1 MPDPNALCRISST
14 ESLEEVDSLKGPMSK
29 QASSSDSVEE
39 LESFGEY
46 SRLPLSIGPGFV
58 ETPFDN
64 SNKLAVRV
72 KFNSQTVII
81 DFLLVAITD
90 ESADLRTEREDLIQL
105 SFCYKLNL
113 QFTSFYCLLFSCM
126 FAFLTTLTIVAN
138 KCEGHIKCVQLLT
151 L

>member
-1 MPDPNALCRISST
+1 MPDPNTLCRISST
-14 ESLEEVDSLKGPMSK
+14 ESLEEVDSLKGRMSK

-58 ETPFDN
+58 GTAFDN

-72 KFNSQTVII
+72 KFNSQTVTI

-90 ESADLRTEREDLIQL
+90 ESADLRTEREDLI
-105 SFCYKLNL
+105 
-113 QFTSFYCLLFSCM
+113 
-126 FAFLTTLTIVAN
+126 
-138 KCEGHIKCVQLLT
+138 
-151 L
+151 

>member
-1 MPDPNALCRISST
+1 MPDPNALCRVSST

-90 ESADLRTEREDLIQL
+90 ESADLRTEREDLI
-105 SFCYKLNL
+105 
-113 QFTSFYCLLFSCM
+113 
-126 FAFLTTLTIVAN
+126 
-138 KCEGHIKCVQLLT
+138 
-151 L
+151 

>member
-14 ESLEEVDSLKGPMSK
+14 ESLEEVDSLKGRMSK

-72 KFNSQTVII
+72 KFNSQTVTQI
-81 DFLLVAITD
+81 FYWSLLQTNRQIYARNEKT
-90 ESADLRTEREDLIQL
+90 
-105 SFCYKLNL
+105 
-113 QFTSFYCLLFSCM
+113 
-126 FAFLTTLTIVAN
+126 
-138 KCEGHIKCVQLLT
+138 
-151 L
+151 

>member
-72 KFNSQTVII
+72 KFKSDCYNRFSTGRYYRRIGRFTHGTRRLDI
-81 DFLLVAITD
+81 TEFLL
-90 ESADLRTEREDLIQL
+90 
-105 SFCYKLNL
+105 
-113 QFTSFYCLLFSCM
+113 
-126 FAFLTTLTIVAN
+126 
-138 KCEGHIKCVQLLT
+138 
-151 L
+151 